1 MNIFFD
7 LEVEY
12 SNNYI
17 KQGINNLG
25 VNVIEY
31 VVIRIVRVEK
41 FIRIVF
47 WNIDRSLQRLV
58 RLGKYVVIFFVK
70 DLDELVKKLVDKG
83 VFQY

>member
-41 FIRIVF
+41 FI
-47 WNIDRSLQRLV
+47 
-58 RLGKYVVIFFVK
+58 
-70 DLDELVKKLVDKG
+70 
-83 VFQY
+83 

>member
-47 WNIDRSLQRLV
+47 WNIDRSLQCLV
-58 RLGKYVVIFFVK
+58 CLGKYVVIFFVK